1 MCRLPNQQDGEF
13 VATQAGNPVAFPQ
26 ASFQPLGGES
36 QDLVAQSVTQR
47 IVHLLEV
54 IQIDAQQ

>member
-36 QDLVAQSVTQR
+36 QDLVAQSVTNESFTS
-47 IVHLLEV
+47 LK
-54 IQIDAQQ
+54 